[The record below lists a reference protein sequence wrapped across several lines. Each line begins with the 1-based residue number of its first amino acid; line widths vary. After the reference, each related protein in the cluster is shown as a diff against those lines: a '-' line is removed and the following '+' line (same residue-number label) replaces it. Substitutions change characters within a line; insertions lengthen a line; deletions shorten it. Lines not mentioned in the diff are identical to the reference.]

1 MAIPIYKGTDAN
13 NMPVFRQQK
22 YIYAICDIQWRDGT
36 CCEDL
41 IFKLNC
47 DYIEEEDE
55 RIFFYAEDYESFLSL
70 CQDEFREDF
79 RVLTIHKLHKE
90 L

>member
-1 MAIPIYKGTDAN
+1 MAQPVYKGIDEN
-13 NMPVFRQQK
+13 NMPQFEPQQ
-22 YIYAICDIQWRDGT
+22 YNYAVCDIQWRDGT
-36 CCEDL
+36 CSEDL

-47 DYIEEEDE
+47 ELIEEEDD

-79 RVLTIHKLHKE
+79 RVLTIHKLYKE

>member
-1 MAIPIYKGTDAN
+1 MAQPVYKGIDEN
-13 NMPVFRQQK
+13 NMPQFEPQQ
-22 YIYAICDIQWRDGT
+22 YNYAVCDIQWRDGT
-36 CCEDL
+36 CSEDL

-47 DYIEEEDE
+47 ELIEEEDE

-79 RVLTIHKLHKE
+79 RVLTIHKLYKE

>member
-1 MAIPIYKGTDAN
+1 MAQPVYKGIDEN
-13 NMPVFRQQK
+13 NMPQFEPQQ
-22 YIYAICDIQWRDGT
+22 YNYAVCDIQWRDGT
-36 CCEDL
+36 CSEGL

-47 DYIEEEDE
+47 ELIEEEDE

-79 RVLTIHKLHKE
+79 RVLTIHKLYKE

>member
-1 MAIPIYKGTDAN
+1 MAQPLYKGIDEN
-13 NMPVFRQQK
+13 NMPQFEPQQ
-22 YIYAICDIQWRDGT
+22 YNYAVCDIQWRDGT
-36 CCEDL
+36 CREDL

-47 DYIEEEDE
+47 DFIEEEDD

-79 RVLTIHKLHKE
+79 RVLTIHKLSKE

>member
-1 MAIPIYKGTDAN
+1 MAQPIYKGIDEN
-13 NMPVFRQQK
+13 NMPQFEHQQ
-22 YIYAICDIQWRDGT
+22 YNYAVCDIQWRDGT
-36 CCEDL
+36 CSEDL

-47 DYIEEEDE
+47 ELIEEEDE

-70 CQDEFREDF
+70 CQEEFREDF
-79 RVLTIHKLHKE
+79 RVLTIHKLYKE

>member
-1 MAIPIYKGTDAN
+1 MAQPVYKGIDEN
-13 NMPVFRQQK
+13 NMPQFEPQQ
-22 YIYAICDIQWRDGT
+22 YNYAVCDIQWRDGT
-36 CCEDL
+36 YSEDL

-47 DYIEEEDE
+47 EFIEEEDE

-79 RVLTIHKLHKE
+79 RVLTIHKLSKE

>member
-1 MAIPIYKGTDAN
+1 MAQPVYKGIDEN
-13 NMPVFRQQK
+13 NMPQFEPQQ
-22 YIYAICDIQWRDGT
+22 YNYAVCDIQWRDGT
-36 CCEDL
+36 CSEDL

-47 DYIEEEDE
+47 ELIEEEDE

-79 RVLTIHKLHKE
+79 RVLTIHKLYK
-90 L
+90 

>member
-1 MAIPIYKGTDAN
+1 MAQPVYKGIDEN
-13 NMPVFRQQK
+13 NMPQFEPQQ
-22 YIYAICDIQWRDGT
+22 YNYAVCDIQWRDGT
-36 CCEDL
+36 CSEDL

-47 DYIEEEDE
+47 ELIEEEDD

-79 RVLTIHKLHKE
+79 RVLTIHKLSKE

>member
-1 MAIPIYKGTDAN
+1 MAIPIYKGTDSN

-22 YIYAICDIQWRDGT
+22 YIYAICDIQWRDGA

-79 RVLTIHKLHKE
+79 RVLTIHKLYKE

>member
-1 MAIPIYKGTDAN
+1 MAQPVYKGIDEN
-13 NMPVFRQQK
+13 NMPQFEPQQ
-22 YIYAICDIQWRDGT
+22 YNYAVCDIQWRDGT
-36 CCEDL
+36 CSEDL

-47 DYIEEEDE
+47 ELIEEEDD
-55 RIFFYAEDYESFLSL
+55 RIFFYTEDYESFLSL

-79 RVLTIHKLHKE
+79 RVLTIHKLYKE

>member
-1 MAIPIYKGTDAN
+1 MAQPVYKGIDEN
-13 NMPVFRQQK
+13 NMPQFEPQQ
-22 YIYAICDIQWRDGT
+22 YNYAVCDIQWRDGT
-36 CCEDL
+36 CSEDL

-47 DYIEEEDE
+47 ELIEEEDD

>member
-1 MAIPIYKGTDAN
+1 MAQPVYKGIDEN
-13 NMPVFRQQK
+13 NMPQFEPQQ
-22 YIYAICDIQWRDGT
+22 YNYSVCDIQWRDGT
-36 CCEDL
+36 CSEDL

-47 DYIEEEDE
+47 ELIEEEDE

-79 RVLTIHKLHKE
+79 RVLTIHKLYK
-90 L
+90 

>member
-36 CCEDL
+36 YGEDL

-47 DYIEEEDE
+47 DFIEEEDE

-79 RVLTIHKLHKE
+79 RVLTIHKLYKE

>member
-36 CCEDL
+36 CGEDL
-41 IFKLNC
+41 IFNLIATSLRKKTKE
-47 DYIEEEDE
+47 YSSTQ
-55 RIFFYAEDYESFLSL
+55 RTMSRSYRSAKMSFVKIS
-70 CQDEFREDF
+70 EY
-79 RVLTIHKLHKE
+79 
-90 L
+90 